1 MTITIRIRSHL
12 QPLTITANPDDSL
25 LSLINTIK
33 TYPQFESLSFSLRNT
48 YPNTLLNDLNLSLRD
63 LNISHNHSLF
73 LELNNSQP
81 NVNKSITPTTTSK
94 STNSNSIAIPE
105 GIVSVR
111 VMLDDN
117 SCLFTSI
124 ANVDKAPELRKLV
137 SKIIKSNTVK
147 YSQAILGKQP
157 DQYCTWIENNNSWGG
172 AIELSIF
179 SEFFKTELCSVDIAT
194 GRKDIFGEG
203 AYSSRAYLFYR
214 FVIHHHLS
222 LTGTLYNISKVIL
235 KKLIASGI
243 HYDAVALSPSTDS
256 PPEFDQVLFQG
267 EFIPK
272 MDQAVSQLAT
282 TWKKLHK
289 FTDTANFTLKCS
301 GLVGENSAQKHA
313 NETGHAQFV
322 EYS

>member
-48 YPNTLLNDLNLSLRD
+48 YPNALLNDLNLSLRD

-124 ANVDKAPELRKLV
+124 AYLFERNVDKAPELRKLV

-203 AYSSRAYLFYR
+203 AYSSRAYLFY
-214 FVIHHHLS
+214 
-222 LTGTLYNISKVIL
+222 
-235 KKLIASGI
+235 SGI

-301 GLVGENSAQKHA
+301 VCQLGLVGENSAQKHA